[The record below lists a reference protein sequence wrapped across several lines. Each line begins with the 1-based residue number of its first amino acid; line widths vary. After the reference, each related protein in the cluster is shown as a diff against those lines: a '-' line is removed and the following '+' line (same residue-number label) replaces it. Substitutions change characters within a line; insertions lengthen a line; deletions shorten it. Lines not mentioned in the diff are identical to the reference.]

1 LALTDGDQHAV
12 GEPRKTVGSVSAG
25 MKTET
30 AGLTDRGGQFAV
42 PGPPAI
48 GPSTIGSW
56 SWSTIP
62 MGEGR

>member
-1 LALTDGDQHAV
+1 
-12 GEPRKTVGSVSAG
+12 